1 MADELLQPDNPLSDE
16 EWNTLQEVVVRVAR
30 RRLVGRRFIDL
41 YGPLGPGVQTVKS
54 ERYVNATPGGVDYTG
69 DASTAP
75 ISVEASRYVPIPII
89 YKDFQI
95 HWRDLAAARR
105 FGVPLDT
112 SACAGA
118 ASFCAGREDQLL
130 FHGED
135 SLGIEGLLSVNGSN
149 TLQIGNWEEPGSGF
163 EDVVQATR
171 LLNEGGHYGPY
182 AMAVSPKRF
191 AQLHR
196 LYERTGVLEVKTI
209 RDLITDGI
217 YQSDVLKDDEGV
229 IVATGYANFDLAL
242 SMDLRVAYLGEE
254 NLNLRFRVLECAL
267 LRIKHPDA
275 ICVFKTK
282 KSK

>member
-1 MADELLQPDNPLSDE
+1 MADELIQPDNPLTDS
-16 EWNTLQEVVVRVAR
+16 EWSTLQEVVVRVAR
-30 RRLVGRRFIDL
+30 KRLIGRRFIDI

-54 ERYVNATPGGVDYTG
+54 ERYLNATPGGLDYTG

-75 ISVEASRYVPIPII
+75 ISVEASRYVPIPIL

-95 HWRDLAAARR
+95 HWRDLEAARR

-130 FHGED
+130 FRGED
-135 SLGIEGLLSVNGSN
+135 SLGIEGLLSVKGAN
-149 TLQIGNWEEPGSGF
+149 TLQIGNWEESGSGF

-171 LLNEGGHYGPY
+171 QLNEGGHYGPY
-182 AMAVSPKRF
+182 AMVVSPKRF

-209 RDLITDGI
+209 RDLVTDGI
-217 YQSDVLKDDEGV
+217 FQSDVLKDEEGV

-254 NLNLRFRVLECAL
+254 NMNMRFRVLECAL

-275 ICVFKTK
+275 ICVFKSK

>member
-135 SLGIEGLLSVNGSN
+135 SLGIEGLLSVKGSN
-149 TLQIGNWEEPGSGF
+149 ALQIGNWEEPGSGF